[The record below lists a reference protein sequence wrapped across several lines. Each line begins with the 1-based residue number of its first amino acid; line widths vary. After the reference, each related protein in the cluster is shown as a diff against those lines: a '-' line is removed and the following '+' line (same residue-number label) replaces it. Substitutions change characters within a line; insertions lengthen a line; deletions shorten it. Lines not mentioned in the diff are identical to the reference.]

1 MLKNQNFQVKSI
13 RSLLFLSIL
22 IFSNCKKDDIST
34 IKPEKLT
41 TNTSFSAKEN
51 MLAATGVIATSYYI
65 EKSLPAGYV
74 KDGTV
79 DYTSYIQAA
88 INNNS
93 NIVFPVFPILI
104 NEKGLIIGSNKT
116 ITFLTGSKL
125 LLKPNA
131 AIYYNVLKIS
141 SVTNVTLYNPVIVGD
156 RYKHLGTTGEAGSGI
171 GIRGSSNITVY
182 SPNVSECWGDGIYI
196 GQVSSVANCKTIVI
210 KDAVLTKNRR
220 TGMTVVSVDG
230 LTLDNCYAA
239 YSDGVQPLSG
249 INFEVNNTACV
260 MNNIQVINAKTE
272 YNLGNGIQVGL
283 KRILGSGDRTV
294 DLTFTNHIDT
304 KSANCGFKA
313 VCSSTTLAS
322 AGILYSTIKVINP
335 TYRAATAIPFYYSTN
350 QTNFNLS
357 VSSPDIY
364 NTSSVLLSYD
374 AASALLK
381 KNTSGLGTL
390 TVTQ

>member
-1 MLKNQNFQVKSI
+1 
-13 RSLLFLSIL
+13 
-22 IFSNCKKDDIST
+22 
-34 IKPEKLT
+34 
-41 TNTSFSAKEN
+41 

-260 MNNIQVINAKTE
+260 MNNIQVTNAKTE

-294 DLTFTNHIDT
+294 DLTFTNLLIL
-304 KSANCGFKA
+304 SQQIA
-313 VCSSTTLAS
+313 VLK
-322 AGILYSTIKVINP
+322 LY
-335 TYRAATAIPFYYSTN
+335 AAAPR
-350 QTNFNLS
+350 
-357 VSSPDIY
+357 
-364 NTSSVLLSYD
+364 
-374 AASALLK
+374 
-381 KNTSGLGTL
+381 
-390 TVTQ
+390 

>member
-1 MLKNQNFQVKSI
+1 
-13 RSLLFLSIL
+13 
-22 IFSNCKKDDIST
+22 
-34 IKPEKLT
+34 
-41 TNTSFSAKEN
+41 
-51 MLAATGVIATSYYI
+51 
-65 EKSLPAGYV
+65 
-74 KDGTV
+74 
-79 DYTSYIQAA
+79 
-88 INNNS
+88 
-93 NIVFPVFPILI
+93 
-104 NEKGLIIGSNKT
+104 
-116 ITFLTGSKL
+116 
-125 LLKPNA
+125 
-131 AIYYNVLKIS
+131 
-141 SVTNVTLYNPVIVGD
+141 
-156 RYKHLGTTGEAGSGI
+156 
-171 GIRGSSNITVY
+171 
-182 SPNVSECWGDGIYI
+182 
-196 GQVSSVANCKTIVI
+196 
-210 KDAVLTKNRR
+210 
-220 TGMTVVSVDG
+220 MTVVSVDG

-260 MNNIQVINAKTE
+260 MKNIQVTNAKTE
-272 YNLGNGIQVGL
+272 YNSGNGIQVGL

-313 VCSSTTLAS
+313 VWNSTTLAS